1 MRTIIFM
8 LAIMLTSQLAF
19 AVEPG
24 VYYCV
29 TERMAGIQP
38 ERETK
43 EGENIHEL
51 PRFVGKIT
59 PVKEKFVVKIRAID
73 KAERTAKCDVTP
85 PPPEGFQ
92 IVRPI
97 NELLFCSLLVD
108 KEAILPEA
116 KFATLDII
124 NGHRLFSGDGGIV
137 FTTGATT
144 TLWIYQDL
152 RYQLSQLGG
161 VHGNYVEEGYC
172 ETFE

>member
-1 MRTIIFM
+1 MRTMILALVLLLM
-8 LAIMLTSQLAF
+8 SSLAIAG
-19 AVEPG
+19 VEPG

-59 PVKEKFVVKIRAID
+59 PVKEKFIVKIRHTDIS
-73 KAERTAKCDVTP
+73 ERRAKCSADPDGLGVFRGI
-85 PPPEGFQ
+85 PE
-92 IVRPI
+92 I
-97 NELLFCSLLVD
+97 LFCS
-108 KEAILPEA
+108 I
-116 KFATLDII
+116 FATLEAVLPKAKMGSLDII
-124 NGHRLFSGDGGIV
+124 FDRRLLSDDGVI

-161 VHGNYVEEGYC
+161 VNGNYVEEGYC